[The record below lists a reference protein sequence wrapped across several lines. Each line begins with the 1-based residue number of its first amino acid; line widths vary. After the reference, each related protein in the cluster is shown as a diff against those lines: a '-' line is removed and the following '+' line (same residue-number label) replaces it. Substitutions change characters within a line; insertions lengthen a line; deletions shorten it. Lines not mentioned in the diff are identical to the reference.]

1 MKNKYYQNLEA
12 AKLKQPKRIDLGLS
26 QDIKKQTKKLE
37 DAIKKGGFEVNKT
50 LYKELTV
57 KIKKL
62 TSDTIKEINENDRK
76 IFKEVMT
83 LDPLMEKFIK
93 AAKDLGVEEI
103 MRQPVFAKANDMI
116 KEADEAKRLNNKLE
130 QRIKGDYKG

>member
-1 MKNKYYQNLEA
+1 MYKDYEI
-12 AKLKQPKRIDLGLS
+12 KLNAILDKHKVQKVDLGLS

-37 DAIKKGGFEVNKT
+37 DAIKKVGFEANKA

-62 TSDTIKEINENDRK
+62 SSDTIKEINENDRK

-93 AAKDLGVEEI
+93 TAKDLGVEEI

-116 KEADEAKRLNNKLE
+116 KEADEAKVFNNKLE
-130 QRIKGDYKG
+130 QSIYDLFA